1 MENKVFKRQA
11 IFPVLMMLVISAL
24 ALIASSFA
32 WFTIANTAKVAEITT
47 NAQSTSVRLEISKDA
62 ITFATRDELV
72 MTSGAA
78 SAILPTKLYQVST
91 AGLRDGESGGL
102 LKFFDTQVNEIY
114 NVGTHTN
121 QVKLISKKDTT
132 VTEASGILSA
142 AELNETNYGKQ
153 GNTYGEAYKA
163 IEPTYMVFDLYFHV
177 DRESKIFLEDD
188 SSVVANIAGGSNVS
202 EDLQNSIRVA
212 FLPLGF
218 VAGADGSE
226 RDDVQTSDITGL
238 STFGTLRIWEPYPT
252 KTNNVKDATYGLSS
266 ESYDAQSP
274 VKFDAYTTGAY
285 STATTTYEDS
295 ELEVNADTMDITGKV
310 ELINCAE
317 AGFYK
322 LRVFIWLEGNDP
334 DCTSAVASNVL
345 KINLSF
351 VAYDPNNAQV

>member
-62 ITFATRDELV
+62 VTFATRDELV

-78 SAILPTKLYQVST
+78 SAILPTRLYQVST
-91 AGLRDGESGGL
+91 AGLRDGDEGGL
-102 LKFFDTQVNEIY
+102 LAFFDTQVNEIY

-142 AELNETNYGKQ
+142 ANLPNGSNYGAQ

-163 IEPTYMVFDLYFHV
+163 KEPTYIVFDLYFHV
-177 DRESKIFLEDD
+177 DRASSIYLEDD
-188 SSVVANIAGGSNVS
+188 SSVVAALS
-202 EDLQNSIRVA
+202 EELQKSVRVA
-212 FLPLGF
+212 FLPLGS
-218 VAGADGSE
+218 VAAADGE
-226 RDDVQTSDITGL
+226 QRNAVVTSTITGL
-238 STFGTLRIWEPYPT
+238 STFGSIKIWEPYATEVNDT
-252 KTNNVKDATYGLSS
+252 KVTTYGLSS
-266 ESYDAQSP
+266 ESWDAQSP

-295 ELEVNADTMDITGKV
+295 QLEVSADTMDISGKTA
-310 ELINCAE
+310 LIECSQ
-317 AGFYK
+317 AGYYK

-334 DCTSAVASNVL
+334 DCVSSVASKEL

-351 VAYDPNNAQV
+351 VAYDPNATE